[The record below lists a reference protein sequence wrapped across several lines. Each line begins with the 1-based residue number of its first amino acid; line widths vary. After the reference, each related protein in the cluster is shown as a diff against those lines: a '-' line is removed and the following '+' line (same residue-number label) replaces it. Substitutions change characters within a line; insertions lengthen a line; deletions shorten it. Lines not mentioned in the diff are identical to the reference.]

1 MRGSGGEGCRERR
14 GCVEWQVLAWG
25 CLHLVPREDFLHR
38 QHKLGMTHCVCA
50 GADGIQ
56 KKEVCVSVCVC
67 WGGLP
72 VAWSHVHVTKPGLVH
87 SHMQGKSEKEWK
99 ACLSLPTLCSWAS
112 SLCLRSPMA
121 TQAPPPVSSQL
132 SIWKPSV
139 STSNL
144 HQYSLPAGSICC
156 VCMFLKWDYWPGAM
170 MQGTK
175 KAWRYYN
182 S

>member
-25 CLHLVPREDFLHR
+25 CLHLVPREDFFTRTAQAGNDTL
-38 QHKLGMTHCVCA
+38 CVCWSWW
-50 GADGIQ
+50 DI
-56 KKEVCVSVCVC
+56 KKGGVCVC

-72 VAWSHVHVTKPGLVH
+72 VAWSHVHVTKPGPVH

-112 SLCLRSPMA
+112 GLCLRSPMA

-144 HQYSLPAGSICC
+144 HPYSLPAGSICC
-156 VCMFLKWDYWPGAM
+156 VCMFLNWDYWPGAM